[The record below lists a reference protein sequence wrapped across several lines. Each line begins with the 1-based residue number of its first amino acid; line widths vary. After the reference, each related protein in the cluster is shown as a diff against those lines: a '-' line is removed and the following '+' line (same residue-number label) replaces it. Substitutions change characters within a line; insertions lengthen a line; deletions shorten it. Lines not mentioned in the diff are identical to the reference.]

1 MVTGGIRLQ
10 RMIGGGK
17 IDRPMLYIDTYN
29 QSTLHGIFGT
39 IKARIDSN
47 CMYFISLEHN
57 KDRKEQTMIA
67 QINVKTRECRL
78 FDIRKLSPRECL
90 RLMAVPE
97 HYIDRMMQ
105 TTERT
110 YSAISGCEEELR
122 LLDLTDSATP
132 RDIREAAEQAI
143 KNLKETDNDTDET
156 DEREATAGLDAARS
170 EEHEHREPR
179 DDGQD
184 SLHRQCP
191 QDDAANEAA
200 GSEGVSEERHLS
212 DTGSEVG
219 GQPDADAVSGILA
232 ARDTLLRAERVE
244 KTAPVPLLANSAL
257 YKLAGNSICA
267 NVLLRIYEEALY
279 PTGRRLPTEQ
289 PSLFDLPQFRLER
302 DWQRE
307 PFRLISLC
315 SGYDSQAIALDM
327 LQQQHPDFRWTLT
340 AWSEFDPESSRPLD
354 QQPAVV
360 AHRLCFPNAGPNL
373 GDMTRID
380 WQDFMHNPQKYY
392 DNERRDFES
401 PDGTGDGYKA
411 GGKTPDERFP
421 DRIEEGDIDLL
432 TYSTPCQSISQAGKR
447 EGMAKGSG
455 TRSSVLWSTADAIEA
470 LRPKMLL
477 QENVRAI
484 INQQNIRH
492 FRQWMQTV
500 SDLGYENFLAP
511 SFTLPNGERT
521 TASILNARDY
531 GIPQNRDRMFLVS
544 IRKDLLR
551 GTQYEFPRPFPLTQC
566 IADVLE
572 PDASPALYLKP
583 ESVTSFLQKNED
595 GQQQYIYATVSHRP
609 TSTQIDALIAEQTTV

>member
-1 MVTGGIRLQ
+1 MNRTIIPTPPRLSQTAIAESLQTDDHRSLYPVNVCRGGV
-10 RMIGGGK
+10 
-17 IDRPMLYIDTYN
+17 
-29 QSTLHGIFGT
+29 SCTLNTRYDGLSETTDIITLAHFPKTAILIEYET
-39 IKARIDSN
+39 NDNI
-47 CMYFISLEHN
+47 
-57 KDRKEQTMIA
+57 MIA
-67 QINVKTRECRL
+67 QINTKTRECRL

-105 TTERT
+105 ITERT

-122 LLDLTDSATP
+122 LLDLADSATP

-143 KNLKETDNDTDET
+143 LNLKETDNDEDET
-156 DEREATAGLDAARS
+156 NGDEAGLDAAGS

-179 DDGQD
+179 ADGQD

-191 QDDAANEAA
+191 QGDAESETA
-200 GSEGVSEERHLS
+200 GSEGVSEERHLPNA
-212 DTGSEVG
+212 GSQVG

-232 ARDTLLRAERVE
+232 ARDRLLAAPRVE
-244 KTAPVPLLANSAL
+244 KTAPVSTLANSAL

-267 NVLLRIYEEALY
+267 NVLLHIYEEALY

-327 LQQQHPDFRWTLT
+327 LAQEHPDFRWQLT

-373 GDMTRID
+373 GDMTQID
-380 WQDFMHNPQKYY
+380 WPRFMADTAIH
-392 DNERRDFES
+392 
-401 PDGTGDGYKA
+401 
-411 GGKTPDERFP
+411 
-421 DRIEEGDIDLL
+421 EGDIDLL

-511 SFTLPNGERT
+511 SFTLPGGERT

-583 ESVTSFLQKNED
+583 ESVTAFLQKNEPK
-595 GQQQYIYATVSHRP
+595 QREQQYIYATVSHRP
-609 TSTQIDALIAEQTTV
+609 TSTQIDALIAEQTTE

>member
-1 MVTGGIRLQ
+1 
-10 RMIGGGK
+10 
-17 IDRPMLYIDTYN
+17 
-29 QSTLHGIFGT
+29 
-39 IKARIDSN
+39 
-47 CMYFISLEHN
+47 
-57 KDRKEQTMIA
+57 MIA

-78 FDIRKLSPRECL
+78 FDIRKLSTRECG
-90 RLMAVPE
+90 RLMNVPE
-97 HYIDRMMQ
+97 KY
-105 TTERT
+105 
-110 YSAISGCEEELR
+110 
-122 LLDLTDSATP
+122 LDVMLA
-132 RDIREAAEQAI
+132 
-143 KNLKETDNDTDET
+143 
-156 DEREATAGLDAARS
+156 
-170 EEHEHREPR
+170 
-179 DDGQD
+179 
-184 SLHRQCP
+184 
-191 QDDAANEAA
+191 
-200 GSEGVSEERHLS
+200 
-212 DTGSEVG
+212 
-219 GQPDADAVSGILA
+219 PDSGIS
-232 ARDTLLRAERVE
+232 
-244 KTAPVPLLANSAL
+244 NSAA
-257 YKLAGNSICA
+257 YKLFGNSICCG
-267 NVLLRIYEEALY
+267 VLMHIYEEALY
-279 PTGRRLPTEQ
+279 PTGRRLPTET
-289 PSLFDLPQFRLER
+289 PDIFARPQFRLER
-302 DWQRE
+302 DWTKN

-315 SGYDSQAIALDM
+315 SGFDSQAIALDM
-327 LQQQHPDFRWTLT
+327 LAQQHPDFRWTLT

-380 WQDFMHNPQKYY
+380 WQDFMQNPQKYY
-392 DNERRDFES
+392 D
-401 PDGTGDGYKA
+401 
-411 GGKTPDERFP
+411 DERERTEGETAIGSNIGSNADTDGNNDNVASERMQARNGGDDNGSRGRAMSGEFSDVGALSDDCRP
-421 DRIEEGDIDLL
+421 DRIQVGDIDLL

-511 SFTLPNGERT
+511 SFTLPGGERT

-551 GTQYEFPRPFPLTQC
+551 GTQYEFPRPFPLTRC

-583 ESVTSFLQKNED
+583 ESVTAFLQKNED

-609 TSTQIDALIAEQTTV
+609 TSTQIDALIAEHVVRMKS

>member
-1 MVTGGIRLQ
+1 
-10 RMIGGGK
+10 
-17 IDRPMLYIDTYN
+17 
-29 QSTLHGIFGT
+29 
-39 IKARIDSN
+39 
-47 CMYFISLEHN
+47 
-57 KDRKEQTMIA
+57 MIA
-67 QINVKTRECRL
+67 QINTKTRECRL

-122 LLDLTDSATP
+122 LLDLADSATP

-143 KNLKETDNDTDET
+143 MNLKETDCDDDLE
-156 DEREATAGLDAARS
+156 EEATVTDGSPSETADGIDSVSIARI
-170 EEHEHREPR
+170 EQAR
-179 DDGQD
+179 DR
-184 SLHRQCP
+184 L
-191 QDDAANEAA
+191 
-200 GSEGVSEERHLS
+200 
-212 DTGSEVG
+212 
-219 GQPDADAVSGILA
+219 LA
-232 ARDTLLRAERVE
+232 APRVE
-244 KTAPVPLLANSAL
+244 KTAPVPILANSAL

-267 NVLLRIYEEALY
+267 NVLLHIYEEALY

-327 LQQQHPDFRWTLT
+327 LARQHPDFRWTLT

-392 DNERRDFES
+392 D
-401 PDGTGDGYKA
+401 
-411 GGKTPDERFP
+411 DERERTEGESETDESHRLGEEQLRSGRREEVCSEGRVQLHNDILRGQRMEGHDDGNGTDDTTRP
-421 DRIEEGDIDLL
+421 DRIQVGSIDLL

-511 SFTLPNGERT
+511 SFTLPGGERT

-551 GTQYEFPRPFPLTQC
+551 GTQYEFPRPFPLSQC

>member
-1 MVTGGIRLQ
+1 
-10 RMIGGGK
+10 
-17 IDRPMLYIDTYN
+17 
-29 QSTLHGIFGT
+29 
-39 IKARIDSN
+39 
-47 CMYFISLEHN
+47 
-57 KDRKEQTMIA
+57 MIA
-67 QINVKTRECRL
+67 QINVKTKEVRC

-110 YSAISGCEEELR
+110 YNAISGCEEELR
-122 LLDLTDSATP
+122 LLDLADSATP

-143 KNLKETDNDTDET
+143 LNLKETDRDDDLE
-156 DEREATAGLDAARS
+156 EEATVTDGSPSETADDIDSESIARI
-170 EEHEHREPR
+170 EQAR
-179 DDGQD
+179 DR
-184 SLHRQCP
+184 L
-191 QDDAANEAA
+191 
-200 GSEGVSEERHLS
+200 
-212 DTGSEVG
+212 
-219 GQPDADAVSGILA
+219 LA
-232 ARDTLLRAERVE
+232 APRVE
-244 KTAPVPLLANSAL
+244 KTAPVPILANSAL

-267 NVLLRIYEEALY
+267 NVLLHIYEEALY

-327 LQQQHPDFRWTLT
+327 LAQQHPDFRWTLT
-340 AWSEFDPESSRPLD
+340 AWSEYDPESSRPLD

-380 WQDFMHNPQKYY
+380 WQDFMYNPQKYY
-392 DNERRDFES
+392 D
-401 PDGTGDGYKA
+401 
-411 GGKTPDERFP
+411 DERERTEGESETETP
-421 DRIEEGDIDLL
+421 AALSARMVQGRDNVGRDDMPDNNGVGLGEQQLPADRIQVGDIDLL

-511 SFTLPNGERT
+511 SFTLPGGERT

-551 GTQYEFPRPFPLTQC
+551 GTQYEFPRPFPLTRC

>member
-1 MVTGGIRLQ
+1 
-10 RMIGGGK
+10 
-17 IDRPMLYIDTYN
+17 
-29 QSTLHGIFGT
+29 
-39 IKARIDSN
+39 
-47 CMYFISLEHN
+47 
-57 KDRKEQTMIA
+57 MIA
-67 QINVKTRECRL
+67 QINVKTKEVRC

-122 LLDLTDSATP
+122 LLDLADSATP

-143 KNLKETDNDTDET
+143 LNLKETDNDEDET
-156 DEREATAGLDAARS
+156 NGDEAGLDAAGS

-179 DDGQD
+179 ADGQD

-191 QDDAANEAA
+191 QGDAESETA
-200 GSEGVSEERHLS
+200 GSEGVSEERHLPNA
-212 DTGSEVG
+212 GSQVG

-232 ARDTLLRAERVE
+232 ARDRLLAAPRVE
-244 KTAPVPLLANSAL
+244 KTAPVPILANSAL

-267 NVLLRIYEEALY
+267 NVLLHIYEEALY

-327 LQQQHPDFRWTLT
+327 LARQHPDFCWTLT

-380 WQDFMHNPQKYY
+380 WQDFMQNPQKYY
-392 DNERRDFES
+392 D
-401 PDGTGDGYKA
+401 
-411 GGKTPDERFP
+411 DERKRTEGESETDSSLRCVQQLGPEGHSVDRGDNNDIQPQREQERMENP
-421 DRIEEGDIDLL
+421 DRIQVGDIDLL

-500 SDLGYENFLAP
+500 SNLGYENFLAP
-511 SFTLPNGERT
+511 SFTLPGGERT

-572 PDASPALYLKP
+572 PEASPALYLKP
-583 ESVTSFLQKNED
+583 ESVTSFLQKNEPKQREQRPESGLLGDAESQRLVGEANED

-609 TSTQIDALIAEQTTV
+609 TSTQIEAIIAEQTME

>member
-1 MVTGGIRLQ
+1 
-10 RMIGGGK
+10 
-17 IDRPMLYIDTYN
+17 
-29 QSTLHGIFGT
+29 
-39 IKARIDSN
+39 
-47 CMYFISLEHN
+47 
-57 KDRKEQTMIA
+57 MIA
-67 QINVKTRECRL
+67 QINTKTRECRL

-97 HYIDRMMQ
+97 SYIDRMMQ
-105 TTERT
+105 TTRRT

-143 KNLKETDNDTDET
+143 LNLKETDCDGIDSVSIVRIEQ
-156 DEREATAGLDAARS
+156 ARN
-170 EEHEHREPR
+170 R
-179 DDGQD
+179 
-184 SLHRQCP
+184 L
-191 QDDAANEAA
+191 
-200 GSEGVSEERHLS
+200 
-212 DTGSEVG
+212 
-219 GQPDADAVSGILA
+219 LA
-232 ARDTLLRAERVE
+232 APRVE
-244 KTAPVPLLANSAL
+244 RTAPVPILANSAL

-302 DWQRE
+302 DWKRE

-327 LQQQHPDFRWTLT
+327 LTQEHPDFRWTLT

-360 AHRLCFPNAGPNL
+360 AHRLCFPKAGPNL

-380 WQDFMHNPQKYY
+380 WQDFMHNPKKYY
-392 DNERRDFES
+392 D
-401 PDGTGDGYKA
+401 
-411 GGKTPDERFP
+411 DEREKREGEGEMP
-421 DRIEEGDIDLL
+421 HVVKRDTADRQSDGGSEAGQSVAPTAVYDERGNADDAQLRIGGGQPDAVTADRIPVGFIDLL

-511 SFTLPNGERT
+511 SFTLPGGERT

-572 PDASPALYLKP
+572 PDASPTLYLKP
-583 ESVTSFLQKNED
+583 ESVTAFLQKNED
-595 GQQQYIYATVSHRP
+595 GSAQFIYATVTHRL
-609 TSTQIDALIAEQTTV
+609 TSTQIEAIIAEQTTE

>member
-1 MVTGGIRLQ
+1 
-10 RMIGGGK
+10 
-17 IDRPMLYIDTYN
+17 
-29 QSTLHGIFGT
+29 
-39 IKARIDSN
+39 
-47 CMYFISLEHN
+47 
-57 KDRKEQTMIA
+57 MIA
-67 QINVKTRECRL
+67 QINVKTKEVRL
-78 FDIRKLSPRECL
+78 FDIRKLSTRECG
-90 RLMAVPE
+90 RLMNVPE
-97 HYIDRMMQ
+97 KY
-105 TTERT
+105 
-110 YSAISGCEEELR
+110 
-122 LLDLTDSATP
+122 LDVMLA
-132 RDIREAAEQAI
+132 
-143 KNLKETDNDTDET
+143 
-156 DEREATAGLDAARS
+156 
-170 EEHEHREPR
+170 
-179 DDGQD
+179 
-184 SLHRQCP
+184 
-191 QDDAANEAA
+191 
-200 GSEGVSEERHLS
+200 
-212 DTGSEVG
+212 
-219 GQPDADAVSGILA
+219 PDSGIS
-232 ARDTLLRAERVE
+232 
-244 KTAPVPLLANSAL
+244 NSAA
-257 YKLAGNSICA
+257 YKLFGNSICCG
-267 NVLLRIYEEALY
+267 VLMHIYEEALY
-279 PTGRRLPTEQ
+279 PTGRRLPTET
-289 PSLFDLPQFRLER
+289 PDIFARPQFRLER
-302 DWQRE
+302 DWTKE
-307 PFRLISLC
+307 PFRLISRC
-315 SGYDSQAIALDM
+315 SGFDSQAIALDM
-327 LQQQHPDFRWTLT
+327 LARQHPDFRWTLT
-340 AWSEFDPESSRPLD
+340 AWSEYDPESSRPLD

-380 WQDFMHNPQKYY
+380 WQDFMQNPQKYY
-392 DNERRDFES
+392 D
-401 PDGTGDGYKA
+401 
-411 GGKTPDERFP
+411 DERERTEGESETGLRGVCVCEEGLHAPADAGHSEDAEGNEVRFSRP
-421 DRIEEGDIDLL
+421 DRIQVGSIDLL

-511 SFTLPNGERT
+511 SFTLPGGERT

-609 TSTQIDALIAEQTTV
+609 TSTQIDALIAEQTAT

>member
-1 MVTGGIRLQ
+1 
-10 RMIGGGK
+10 
-17 IDRPMLYIDTYN
+17 
-29 QSTLHGIFGT
+29 
-39 IKARIDSN
+39 
-47 CMYFISLEHN
+47 
-57 KDRKEQTMIA
+57 MIA
-67 QINVKTRECRL
+67 QINVKTKEVRC

-105 TTERT
+105 TTRRT

-143 KNLKETDNDTDET
+143 KNLKETDNDPDDE
-156 DEREATAGLDAARS
+156 
-170 EEHEHREPR
+170 
-179 DDGQD
+179 
-184 SLHRQCP
+184 
-191 QDDAANEAA
+191 EAA
-200 GSEGVSEERHLS
+200 VTDGSPSEAADPRTAEHPAIGISLTGDGPVIHPDGIDSVSIAKYE
-212 DTGSEVG
+212 
-219 GQPDADAVSGILA
+219 A

-244 KTAPVPLLANSAL
+244 KTAPVPILANSAL
-257 YKLAGNSICA
+257 YKLAGNSICC

-327 LQQQHPDFRWTLT
+327 LQQEHPGFRWQLT
-340 AWSEFDPESSRPLD
+340 VWSEFDPESSRPLD

-380 WQDFMHNPQKYY
+380 WQDFMQNPQKYY
-392 DNERRDFES
+392 D
-401 PDGTGDGYKA
+401 
-411 GGKTPDERFP
+411 DERERTEGDAAAIEGVSGQTEAGEGQGRISDERTEGRDVPVSEGDVLQEQRGQLPATDIEGSDRRP
-421 DRIEEGDIDLL
+421 DRIQVGDIDLL

-511 SFTLPNGERT
+511 GFTLPGGERT
-521 TASILNARDY
+521 IASILNARDY

-572 PDASPALYLKP
+572 PDASSALYLKP
-583 ESVTSFLQKNED
+583 ESVTAFLQKNED
-595 GQQQYIYATVSHRP
+595 GVGQYIYATVDHRP
-609 TSTQIDALIAEQTTV
+609 TSTQIEAMIAEHEVRVE

>member
-1 MVTGGIRLQ
+1 
-10 RMIGGGK
+10 
-17 IDRPMLYIDTYN
+17 
-29 QSTLHGIFGT
+29 
-39 IKARIDSN
+39 
-47 CMYFISLEHN
+47 
-57 KDRKEQTMIA
+57 MIA
-67 QINVKTRECRL
+67 QINTKTRECRL

-122 LLDLTDSATP
+122 LLDLADSATP

-143 KNLKETDNDTDET
+143 LNLKETYNDPDDE
-156 DEREATAGLDAARS
+156 EATVSDGSPSEAVDPAGIDSVSIARI
-170 EEHEHREPR
+170 EQAR
-179 DDGQD
+179 DR
-184 SLHRQCP
+184 L
-191 QDDAANEAA
+191 
-200 GSEGVSEERHLS
+200 
-212 DTGSEVG
+212 
-219 GQPDADAVSGILA
+219 LA
-232 ARDTLLRAERVE
+232 AQRVE
-244 KTAPVPLLANSAL
+244 KTAPVPILANSAL

-289 PSLFDLPQFRLER
+289 PSLFGLPQFRLER
-302 DWQRE
+302 DWQCE

-327 LQQQHPDFRWTLT
+327 LARQHPDFRWQLT

-380 WQDFMHNPQKYY
+380 WQDFMHNPQKY
-392 DNERRDFES
+392 DD
-401 PDGTGDGYKA
+401 
-411 GGKTPDERFP
+411 DERERTEGESETDSSLRCVQQLGPEGHSVDRGDNNDIQPQREQERMENP
-421 DRIEEGDIDLL
+421 DRIQVGDIDLL

-572 PDASPALYLKP
+572 PDADERLYLKP
-583 ESVTSFLQKNED
+583 ESVTAFLQKNED
-595 GQQQYIYATVSHRP
+595 GQCQYIYATVTHRP
-609 TSTQIDALIAEQTTV
+609 TSTQIDAMIAEQTTG

>member
-1 MVTGGIRLQ
+1 
-10 RMIGGGK
+10 
-17 IDRPMLYIDTYN
+17 ML
-29 QSTLHGIFGT
+29 
-39 IKARIDSN
+39 AR
-47 CMYFISLEHN
+47 
-57 KDRKEQTMIA
+57 
-67 QINVKTRECRL
+67 
-78 FDIRKLSPRECL
+78 
-90 RLMAVPE
+90 
-97 HYIDRMMQ
+97 
-105 TTERT
+105 
-110 YSAISGCEEELR
+110 
-122 LLDLTDSATP
+122 
-132 RDIREAAEQAI
+132 
-143 KNLKETDNDTDET
+143 
-156 DEREATAGLDAARS
+156 
-170 EEHEHREPR
+170 
-179 DDGQD
+179 
-184 SLHRQCP
+184 
-191 QDDAANEAA
+191 
-200 GSEGVSEERHLS
+200 
-212 DTGSEVG
+212 
-219 GQPDADAVSGILA
+219 
-232 ARDTLLRAERVE
+232 
-244 KTAPVPLLANSAL
+244 
-257 YKLAGNSICA
+257 
-267 NVLLRIYEEALY
+267 
-279 PTGRRLPTEQ
+279 
-289 PSLFDLPQFRLER
+289 
-302 DWQRE
+302 
-307 PFRLISLC
+307 
-315 SGYDSQAIALDM
+315 
-327 LQQQHPDFRWTLT
+327 QHPDFRWTLT

-380 WQDFMHNPQKYY
+380 WQDFMQNPQKYY
-392 DNERRDFES
+392 D
-401 PDGTGDGYKA
+401 
-411 GGKTPDERFP
+411 DERERTEGESDARANGQGANGTEHGQARMCSDADNGSPLCGQHHASETGLQGNGSP
-421 DRIEEGDIDLL
+421 DRIQVGSIDLL

-511 SFTLPNGERT
+511 SFTLPGGERT

-609 TSTQIDALIAEQTTV
+609 TSTQIEAMIAENEVRVG

>member
-17 IDRPMLYIDTYN
+17 INRPMLYIDTYN

-122 LLDLTDSATP
+122 LLDLADSATP

-143 KNLKETDNDTDET
+143 LNLKETDRDDDFEEETTATDGSPS
-156 DEREATAGLDAARS
+156 EAADHRTAGHPTIGISLTGDGPVIHPDCIDSVSIARI
-170 EEHEHREPR
+170 EQAR
-179 DDGQD
+179 DR
-184 SLHRQCP
+184 L
-191 QDDAANEAA
+191 
-200 GSEGVSEERHLS
+200 
-212 DTGSEVG
+212 
-219 GQPDADAVSGILA
+219 LA
-232 ARDTLLRAERVE
+232 APRVE
-244 KTAPVPLLANSAL
+244 KTAPVPILANSAL

-267 NVLLRIYEEALY
+267 NVLSRIYEEALY
-279 PTGRRLPTEQ
+279 PTDRRLPTEQ

-327 LQQQHPDFRWTLT
+327 LAQQHPDFRWTLT

-392 DNERRDFES
+392 DVKDFES

-411 GGKTPDERFP
+411 GGQNARWQSP
-421 DRIEEGDIDLL
+421 DRIKEGDIDLL

-500 SDLGYENFLAP
+500 SNLGYENFLAP
-511 SFTLPNGERT
+511 SFTLPGGERT
-521 TASILNARDY
+521 TASILNSRDY
-531 GIPQNRDRMFLVS
+531 GIPQNRERMFLVS

-583 ESVTSFLQKNED
+583 ESVTQFLQNNED
-595 GQQQYIYATVSHRP
+595 GQQYIYATVSHRP

>member
-10 RMIGGGK
+10 RMIRGGK

-67 QINVKTRECRL
+67 QINVKTKEVRL
-78 FDIRKLSPRECL
+78 FDIRKLSTRECG
-90 RLMAVPE
+90 RLMNVPE
-97 HYIDRMMQ
+97 KY
-105 TTERT
+105 
-110 YSAISGCEEELR
+110 
-122 LLDLTDSATP
+122 LDVMLA
-132 RDIREAAEQAI
+132 
-143 KNLKETDNDTDET
+143 
-156 DEREATAGLDAARS
+156 
-170 EEHEHREPR
+170 
-179 DDGQD
+179 
-184 SLHRQCP
+184 
-191 QDDAANEAA
+191 
-200 GSEGVSEERHLS
+200 
-212 DTGSEVG
+212 
-219 GQPDADAVSGILA
+219 PDSGIS
-232 ARDTLLRAERVE
+232 
-244 KTAPVPLLANSAL
+244 NSAA
-257 YKLAGNSICA
+257 YKLFGNSICCG
-267 NVLLRIYEEALY
+267 VLMHIYEEALY
-279 PTGRRLPTEQ
+279 PTGRRLPTET
-289 PSLFDLPQFRLER
+289 PDIFARPQFRLER
-302 DWQRE
+302 DWTKE

-315 SGYDSQAIALDM
+315 SGFDSQAIALDM

-380 WQDFMHNPQKYY
+380 WPRFMADTATQV
-392 DNERRDFES
+392 
-401 PDGTGDGYKA
+401 
-411 GGKTPDERFP
+411 
-421 DRIEEGDIDLL
+421 GDIDLL

-511 SFTLPNGERT
+511 SFTLPGGERT

-551 GTQYEFPRPFPLTQC
+551 GTQYEFPRPFPLTRC

-583 ESVTSFLQKNED
+583 ESVTAFLQKNED

-609 TSTQIDALIAEQTTV
+609 TSTQIDAMIAENEVRVG

>member
-1 MVTGGIRLQ
+1 
-10 RMIGGGK
+10 
-17 IDRPMLYIDTYN
+17 
-29 QSTLHGIFGT
+29 
-39 IKARIDSN
+39 
-47 CMYFISLEHN
+47 
-57 KDRKEQTMIA
+57 MIA
-67 QINVKTRECRL
+67 QINTKTRECRL

-105 TTERT
+105 ITERT

-122 LLDLTDSATP
+122 LLDLADSATP

-143 KNLKETDNDTDET
+143 LNLKETDNDEDET
-156 DEREATAGLDAARS
+156 NGDEAGLDAAGS

-179 DDGQD
+179 ADGQD

-191 QDDAANEAA
+191 QGDAESETA
-200 GSEGVSEERHLS
+200 GSEGVSEERHLPNA
-212 DTGSEVG
+212 GSQVG

-232 ARDTLLRAERVE
+232 ARDRLLAAPRVE
-244 KTAPVPLLANSAL
+244 KTAPVPILANSAL

-327 LQQQHPDFRWTLT
+327 LAQEHPDFRWQLT

-373 GDMTRID
+373 GDMTQID
-380 WQDFMHNPQKYY
+380 WPRFMADTAIH
-392 DNERRDFES
+392 
-401 PDGTGDGYKA
+401 
-411 GGKTPDERFP
+411 
-421 DRIEEGDIDLL
+421 EGDIDLL

-511 SFTLPNGERT
+511 SFTLPGGERT

-583 ESVTSFLQKNED
+583 ESVTAFLQKNEPK
-595 GQQQYIYATVSHRP
+595 QREQQYIYATVSHRP
-609 TSTQIDALIAEQTTV
+609 TSTQIDALIAEQTMK